1 MAIEIREI
9 PPVKKELLKF
19 VHYPIDNLYKDNKYY
34 VPALVLD
41 EVGTLTPEQNP
52 AFDFCK
58 SVYYMAYKD
67 GKPVG
72 RIAGIINNAV
82 NEKTGEKDLR
92 FGFVDFVD
100 DKEVSYKL
108 FEAVEKW
115 GKAQGMK
122 RIVGPLGFTDMD
134 PEGLLI
140 EGYDQ
145 VSTMATIYNYPY
157 YVDHIEALGFKKD
170 SDWVE
175 FKIYVPDAIPEKHK
189 RISDIISR
197 KYELQT
203 IKYTSAK
210 KIVNDYGQ
218 AIFNLVNEAYMNL
231 YGYSPLTP
239 KQIDHYIKMYVPILR
254 LENVSLIIDKNRE
267 LVGVGIAL
275 PSMSKALIKGRG
287 RMFPTGWLQYIKA
300 LKGRNNVVDLMLVAI
315 KPEYQSKGVNALL
328 FTDLIPYFIKNGYE
342 YAESNPELEDNQ
354 KVQSQWQYFKT
365 EQHKRRRAYAK
376 DI

>member
-9 PPVKKELLKF
+9 PPVKKGLLKF
-19 VHYPIDNLYKDNKYY
+19 VHYPIDNLYKNNKYY

-52 AFDFCK
+52 AFDFCE

-82 NEKTGEKDLR
+82 NEKMGEKDLR
-92 FGFVDFVD
+92 FGFVDFID
-100 DKEVSYKL
+100 DKEVSSKL
-108 FEAVEKW
+108 FDAVEKW
-115 GKAQGMK
+115 GKARGMK
-122 RIVGPLGFTDMD
+122 RMVGPLGFTDMD
-134 PEGLLI
+134 PEGLLV

-145 VSTMATIYNYPY
+145 VGTMATIYNYPY

-170 SDWVE
+170 NDWVE
-175 FKIYVPDAIPEKHK
+175 FKIYVPNAIPEKHQ

-210 KIVNDYGQ
+210 KIVRDYGQ
-218 AIFNLVNEAYMNL
+218 AIFNLVNEAYMDL

-275 PSMSKALIKGRG
+275 PSMSKALINGRG
-287 RMFPTGWLQYIKA
+287 RMFPTGWLQYLKA

-342 YAESNPELEDNQ
+342 YAESNPELEENQ
-354 KVQSQWQYFKT
+354 KVQSQWQYFRT
-365 EQHKRRRAYAK
+365 EQHKRRRAYIK